1 MLLAVSL
8 KCHKANRD
16 KSLNKPY
23 DEQSLVTGLRRGDPE
38 AQAALLELYGEPL
51 IRFLIAV
58 CHVNALEAEDLA
70 VETLYRA
77 IERID
82 SFREKPGASRN
93 AFRNWLF
100 TIARNLWRDQ
110 LRRHKRLIYL
120 DDMKQAIAPPT
131 RNEHDENSPAVQA
144 VRDAIKALPDSQRQT
159 LLLHYGGLQL
169 KEVADVLNVTPGT
182 ARQWKRRG
190 IAKLTRIL
198 KKHPAIVQLIDDQT
212 AKIGETSQ

>member
-1 MLLAVSL
+1 M
-8 KCHKANRD
+8 N
-16 KSLNKPY
+16 KSY
-23 DEQSLVTGLRRGDPE
+23 DEQSLITGLRRGDPQ
-38 AQAALLELYGEPL
+38 AQTALLELYGEPL

-58 CHVNALEAEDLA
+58 CHVNASEAEDLA

-82 SFREKPGASRN
+82 SFTEKPGASGN

-110 LRRHKRLIYL
+110 LRRHKRLVYM
-120 DDMKQAIAPPT
+120 DDMKHIIAPAT
-131 RNEHDENSPAVQA
+131 RNEQGENSPVVQA
-144 VRDAIKALPDSQRQT
+144 VREALKTLPDSQRQT
-159 LLLHYGGLQL
+159 LLLYYGGLQL

-190 IAKLTRIL
+190 IAKLTKIL
-198 KKHPAIVQLIDDQT
+198 KKHPALVHLIDEQT
-212 AKIGETSQ
+212 DKIGETSQ